1 MNIIEQKNTNVNHLS
16 KKIRNGS
23 LFSFRAF
30 SSAKLSVCI
39 TMRNRFKYREKGR
52 SDYGLNERCTFPLK
66 ADLIM
71 SLLLSS
77 YGNWNGKAIE
87 VTKCLHNICDEG

>member
-23 LFSFRAF
+23 LVSFRAF

-52 SDYGLNERCTFPLK
+52 SDYGLNERCSISIKGGF
-66 ADLIM
+66 
-71 SLLLSS
+71 
-77 YGNWNGKAIE
+77 NN
-87 VTKCLHNICDEG
+87 VTVIIKLWQLEGQSD